1 MRLELGTQV
10 RCTDGVFGEVAD
22 VVIDPTT
29 QRLTHVV
36 VRPRHR
42 PEGARLV
49 PIARVQPGPVAAEVR
64 LSATIREIAELE
76 APRESAYLRLGE
88 FPARDPDWDVGIQET
103 FALPY
108 YSSPDGF
115 ALPPLGADER
125 VVVHYDRVPKGEV
138 EIERAS
144 SVTTADGELLGHVE
158 GFVVDDDAH
167 ITHLVIEHGHA
178 WARKRVAVAITAV
191 TDIATDH
198 VVVGLSRAEF
208 AELEPVRVHP
218 HRR

>member
-1 MRLELGTQV
+1 
-10 RCTDGVFGEVAD
+10 
-22 VVIDPTT
+22 
-29 QRLTHVV
+29 
-36 VRPRHR
+36 
-42 PEGARLV
+42 
-49 PIARVQPGPVAAEVR
+49 
-64 LSATIREIAELE
+64 
-76 APRESAYLRLGE
+76 
-88 FPARDPDWDVGIQET
+88 
-103 FALPY
+103 
-108 YSSPDGF
+108 
-115 ALPPLGADER
+115 LGADER

-167 ITHLVIEHGHA
+167 ITHLVIAHGHA
-178 WARKRVAVAITAV
+178 WARKQVAVAITAV
-191 TDIATDH
+191 TDIANDH